1 MQIESVQYAMFK
13 FKVND
18 LITTVIKTVT
28 KTVTKH
34 EHGLCNRSEHINAM
48 SKY

>member
-18 LITTVIKTVT
+18 LITTVT